1 MRNISQLLSRKAKG
15 EKSQETRSQFQ
26 TQLADIQRRL
36 DRAYRRQT
44 PEEIL
49 TQAKAAL
56 LRRRDLVA
64 KAVRHPGKT
73 SIGKEV
79 EDR

>member
-15 EKSQETRSQFQ
+15 ETVQETRSQFQ

-64 KAVRHPGKT
+64 KAVRHPGKAST
-73 SIGKEV
+73 GKGV